1 MPMTLQEIKSE
12 AASLCDSE
20 KGKLATDLLSM
31 IKPSDYWVTDEEA
44 LERVRQLESGE
55 VKEITFSEL
64 KQRLG
69 R

>member
-1 MPMTLQEIKSE
+1 MTLQEIRSE
-12 AASLCDSE
+12 ATSLCDLD

-31 IKPSDYWVTDEEA
+31 IKPSEYWVTDEEA

-55 VKEITFSEL
+55 VKEISFDEL
-64 KQRLG
+64 KKRIG